1 MRLARYEVYG
11 EVGVSVEGR
20 KDGFRASVP
29 ISRGVWLCHPPK
41 REPVGTKVYRKSKM
55 SGMRLAEAAIVYGV
69 SEMDDISGLWMM
81 DASTIPGTRARVT
94 G

>member
-1 MRLARYEVYG
+1 
-11 EVGVSVEGR
+11 
-20 KDGFRASVP
+20 
-29 ISRGVWLCHPPK
+29 
-41 REPVGTKVYRKSKM
+41 M

>member
-1 MRLARYEVYG
+1 
-11 EVGVSVEGR
+11 
-20 KDGFRASVP
+20 
-29 ISRGVWLCHPPK
+29 
-41 REPVGTKVYRKSKM
+41 M

-69 SEMDDISGLWMM
+69 SGMDDISGLWMM